1 MSQSAIEVLLRACG
15 QHDGCWQG
23 EIARLRNAANKAAAH
38 AADPLSRKVSGQDHL
53 IVAYRDVVAAHAQLL
68 GVYVFLFRC
77 LRDGDIHVPPALI
90 FDPLAQVELDELPD
104 ADRKRIR
111 LVARGLDARYERLSR
126 LALLKLQ
133 ADLAAVQR
141 REP

>member
-1 MSQSAIEVLLRACG
+1 
-15 QHDGCWQG
+15 
-23 EIARLRNAANKAAAH
+23 
-38 AADPLSRKVSGQDHL
+38 
-53 IVAYRDVVAAHAQLL
+53 
-68 GVYVFLFRC
+68 
-77 LRDGDIHVPPALI
+77 LI